1 MSNPL
6 SVQDF
11 VNDLVF
17 ALEITGPIL
26 IILILGAVF
35 RRIHL
40 IDKHFIASGNQLV
53 YNLAL
58 PCLLFFSTVNSPLRD
73 SLDARLVIF
82 GTAATFLIVIL
93 LSIITPWF
101 IAREQRGVF
110 IQGAFRGNMGI
121 IGIAFLVNAYGSGI
135 LAKASIYLAL
145 LTIVYNLLSVW
156 VLRNK
161 RQSFLG
167 FFLKNPLIVAVV
179 FGGLV
184 AATGLKIPALL
195 QNAGNSL
202 ASLTLPLALLCIG
215 GSLRWSSFRANHR
228 SVIWASVFKLI
239 VVPALATG
247 GALWYGFRGE
257 DLAVLFLMMA
267 TPTAAASYVMAKQMT
282 SHAEMAAEIIAL
294 TTGACAITVTAG
306 LVFLKSGHYI

>member
-1 MSNPL
+1 MLDPPSIQNL
-6 SVQDF
+6 SH
-11 VNDLVF
+11 DLAF

-26 IILILGAVF
+26 IILILGAGF
-35 RRIHL
+35 RRLRL
-40 IDKHFIASGNQLV
+40 IDEHFIASGNTLV

-58 PCLLFFSTVNSPLRD
+58 PCLLFFSTANSPLRE
-73 SLDARLVIF
+73 SLDTRLVLF
-82 GTAATFLIVIL
+82 GTVATALIVML
-93 LSIITPWF
+93 LSF
-101 IAREQRGVF
+101 IAPLFVAREKCGVF

-121 IGIAFLVNAYGSGI
+121 IGIAFLANAYGSGI

-161 RQSFLG
+161 SQSFLG

-179 FGGLV
+179 LGGLV
-184 AATGLKIPALL
+184 AATGLRIPALL
-195 QNAGNSL
+195 QSAGNSL

-215 GSLRWSSFRANHR
+215 GSLRWASFRANQQ

-239 VVPALATG
+239 VVPALATW

-257 DLAVLFLMMA
+257 DLALLFLMMA

-282 SHAEMAAEIIAL
+282 SHGEMAAEIIAL
-294 TTGACAITVTAG
+294 TTGACAVTVTAG
-306 LVFLKSGHYI
+306 LVFLKSGNYI